1 MVLNVICAEAYIMT
15 NILFRKLYE
24 KYTASPTQFI
34 ANRLARELNRL
45 YPGDVVN
52 AMLIFGVLS
61 DMEFPYYLMGES
73 AASFA
78 AYLLGFSSAN
88 PLPPHYYC
96 PVCHRVERAHG
107 ALDGFDLPKKV
118 CPACRAE
125 MLGDGHDFHFGYL
138 YGGGLGTLLVC
149 IPESRYYEVVDC
161 LRRLLGMTST
171 ECEPFSPDK
180 FAQFGAVCI
189 SPSKELPSKCTDWHK
204 TPTSAQIKTHAL
216 SICKDGILENDSPR
230 NHSLLQ
236 RCADV
241 ESFYGAVR
249 CYGIAAAAWKRP
261 VKAAALL
268 SMQTLPDAAIMREDV
283 YDFFRSV
290 GFDECA
296 AHRQMKHFYKGRG
309 ATIDGMTRE
318 QNAFLERC
326 SDYSYIPSRI
336 CAVEYYIAKTKLA
349 LKGGVNSR

>member
-1 MVLNVICAEAYIMT
+1 MEVSSLES
-15 NILFRKLYE
+15 ILYRKLYQ
-24 KYTASPTQFI
+24 KYPNACPQFI
-34 ANRLARELNRL
+34 ESRLKRELKTLRSWDIV
-45 YPGDVVN
+45 Y
-52 AMLIFGVLS
+52 AMLIFGALA
-61 DMEFPYYLMGES
+61 DMYCPYYLMGES

-78 AYLLGFSSAN
+78 VYLLGASSAN

-96 PVCHRVERAHG
+96 PVCQRVERVPD

-118 CPACRAE
+118 CPACGAE

-138 YGGGLGTLLVC
+138 YGGGVGTLLVC

-161 LRRLLGMTST
+161 LSRLLGMNST

-180 FAQFGAVCI
+180 FAQFGTVCI
-189 SPSKELPSKCTDWHK
+189 SPSKELPSRCADWHK
-204 TPTSAQIKTHAL
+204 TPTVAQIKNHAL

-230 NHSLLQ
+230 NRSLLQ

-290 GFDECA
+290 GFDEYS
-296 AHRQMKHFYKGRG
+296 AHRQMKRFYKGRS

-326 SDYSYIPSRI
+326 SEYSYIPSRI
-336 CAVEYYIAKTKLA
+336 CAVEYYIAKAKLA
-349 LKGGVNSR
+349 LKGGANNG

>member
-1 MVLNVICAEAYIMT
+1 MT

-34 ANRLARELNRL
+34 VNRLARELNRL
-45 YPGDVVN
+45 YPGAVVN

-296 AHRQMKHFYKGRG
+296 AHRQMKRFYKGRG